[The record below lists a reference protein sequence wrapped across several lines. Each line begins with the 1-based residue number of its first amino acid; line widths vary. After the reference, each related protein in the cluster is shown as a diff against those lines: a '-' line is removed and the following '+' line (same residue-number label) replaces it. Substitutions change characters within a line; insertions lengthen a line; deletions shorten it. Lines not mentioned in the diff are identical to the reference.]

1 MESERHKNM
10 LSAQSEASEDMQ
22 QGDEGNNVAVDAGQ
36 NETFEPLWEGDAG
49 DMCADARRAAIELKC
64 RPYVSG
70 SLFELVI
77 DNKPAVER
85 SLANDLLTL
94 RLDLNRKIATAV
106 PVKIEGIKSLKTTPK
121 ISALKAAFLATLRLI
136 DLEFDGQETPR
147 AARFVAVS
155 AVCERMSLSD
165 GPLSEVGSEQAR
177 EEKVK
182 QLFKW
187 AEGIKLVS
195 ASEGNKWRICEALAI
210 AVDRTQ
216 ASLWAQGS
224 AEAES
229 GLEQSTENETA
240 SESGI

>member
-1 MESERHKNM
+1 MRASLDYVRAMPPKKTPAPKVNFNTQLPFNELDIEDVVRAAGPSATAVFSKILENSNGASVIDLASGFNNLEPKYRRECEVAGM
-10 LSAQSEASEDMQ
+10 LSALSKPK
-22 QGDEGNNVAVDAGQ
+22 NV
-36 NETFEPLWEGDAG
+36 
-49 DMCADARRAAIELKC
+49 
-64 RPYVSG
+64 
-70 SLFELVI
+70 
-77 DNKPAVER
+77 
-85 SLANDLLTL
+85 
-94 RLDLNRKIATAV
+94 
-106 PVKIEGIKSLKTTPK
+106 EGIKSLKTTPK